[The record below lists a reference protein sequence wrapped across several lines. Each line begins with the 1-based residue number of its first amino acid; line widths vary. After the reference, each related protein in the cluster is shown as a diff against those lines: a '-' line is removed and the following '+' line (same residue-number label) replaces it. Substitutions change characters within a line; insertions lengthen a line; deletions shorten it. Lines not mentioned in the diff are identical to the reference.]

1 MPDSGKDLGVDR
13 YRLWQ
18 AGSKDWPMVA
28 SHYTKAGHSLD
39 EALHGLAQAFLRSP
53 RLGGPYGPA
62 YEPWRALRDEMRKIL
77 TQTASNLE
85 LTGDALCI
93 AAENYERSDTA
104 AEAEFNRLRNG
115 G

>member
-1 MPDSGKDLGVDR
+1 
-13 YRLWQ
+13 
-18 AGSKDWPMVA
+18 MVA